1 MTDSFGRNINYLRVS
16 LTDRCNLRCRYCM
29 PEKGIDKKSHR
40 DILSLED
47 IYEIIRTAV
56 EMGFSKVRLT
66 GGEPLVR
73 KGVVRALP
81 QHKRAFRSEGFCHD
95 HQRPAAAGDGK
106 GA

>member
-47 IYEIIRTAV
+47 I
-56 EMGFSKVRLT
+56 
-66 GGEPLVR
+66 
-73 KGVVRALP
+73 
-81 QHKRAFRSEGFCHD
+81 
-95 HQRPAAAGDGK
+95 
-106 GA
+106 